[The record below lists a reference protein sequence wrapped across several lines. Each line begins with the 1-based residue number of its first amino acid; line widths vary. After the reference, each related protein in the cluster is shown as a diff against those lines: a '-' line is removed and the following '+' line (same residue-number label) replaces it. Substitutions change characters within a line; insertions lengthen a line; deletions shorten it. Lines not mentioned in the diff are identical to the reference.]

1 VPPQL
6 SEMLSALGVSASP
19 SEFAAVEGL
28 LGGSFSRLSEIRRD
42 PVAQVDAAGMAPQEV
57 RDWLLGLPV
66 GREAV
71 LRVAW
76 VADGLGASMNFGTFT
91 ANVDGSLVPGN
102 GPYCLRSALR
112 QFMVLVL
119 DHEELIT
126 LSSVNPSPNAS

>member
-1 VPPQL
+1 
-6 SEMLSALGVSASP
+6 M
-19 SEFAAVEGL
+19 
-28 LGGSFSRLSEIRRD
+28 
-42 PVAQVDAAGMAPQEV
+42 
-57 RDWLLGLPV
+57 
-66 GREAV
+66 

-126 LSSVNPSPNAS
+126 LEREPQPKRELGADPFLA